1 MNGARFGSLMLGGF
15 VWVLAACGGDDKG
28 GGDAS
33 TPADTGPSIVLDA
46 GADARLPDGPA
57 SALLN
62 VARVAVAPVPP
73 ASLKLT
79 GAAGAALLS
88 PGTLA
93 ISVGDAAPVTTTV
106 ALTGAFTI
114 TVPATPRDT
123 LRIEITAGAETKSED
138 FTLKNGQLLLKP

>member
-1 MNGARFGSLMLGGF
+1 MNGARFGSLMVGGF
-15 VWVLAACGGDDKG
+15 VLVLAACGGDDKG
-28 GGDAS
+28 DGDAA
-33 TPADTGPSIVLDA
+33 TPADTGPDIVLDG
-46 GADARLPDGPA
+46 GADARVPDGPK
-57 SALLN
+57 SELLN
-62 VARVAVAPVPP
+62 VARVAVTPVPP

-93 ISVGDAAPVTTTV
+93 VSVGDAEPVT
-106 ALTGAFTI
+106 APISLTGAFTL

-123 LRIEITAGAETKSED
+123 LRIEITAGAETNAED